1 MRDEFLISKNQ
12 EHLIKYLNR
21 LDKDDRKYLET
32 GINAIDIDLMNKLY
46 INSFT
51 DDELDVSKV
60 APLPIVDRNEDFTE
74 LGESIVKKNQYGVV
88 LLAGGN
94 ASRLGL
100 DMPKGCL
107 ELHIGDTTKSL
118 FELYIDQLKE
128 AYNKYGVYINL
139 YIMTNDESYSEIYN
153 YFKGHNFFDY
163 PEDKLH
169 FFIQDSLPILN
180 KDGKI
185 MLKDEKNLL
194 LGPNG
199 NGNVF
204 KALKQAG
211 LIKHMISN
219 KIKYV
224 LFLTV
229 DNVMNKFV
237 DINML
242 GNMAY
247 GEYPVATKTITKRDD
262 TDLNWIFCKYNKKPF
277 MLPTAYITHNLTNK
291 KIDKKYV
298 YREKNITYHIVNIN
312 EVDKYANLQLPYHR
326 SFKKY
331 SYMNDKG
338 KMVTPKKNNSFKFE
352 QFIFDAFSYSKNMLL
367 YRVKAD
373 EFCPIKD
380 EKDIKKVEKLLNNK
394 KEA

>member
-1 MRDEFLISKNQ
+1 MKEDFLKSKNQ

-21 LDKDDRKYLET
+21 LDKEDRKYLET
-32 GINAIDIDLMNKLY
+32 NIKAIDIDIMNKLY

-51 DDELDVSKV
+51 DDVLDMSKV
-60 APLPIVDRNEDFTE
+60 APLPIVDRNENFTE

-94 ASRLGL
+94 ASRLGFDL
-100 DMPKGCL
+100 PKGCL
-107 ELHIGDTTKSL
+107 ELHIGDITKSL
-118 FELYIDQLKE
+118 FELYIDQLKD
-128 AYNKYGVYINL
+128 AHKKYGV
-139 YIMTNDESYSEIYN
+139 YIMTNDESYSAIYN
-153 YFKGHNFFDY
+153 YFKEHKFFDY

-169 FFIQDSLPILN
+169 FFIQDSLPILTTE
-180 KDGKI
+180 GKL
-185 MLKDEKNLL
+185 MLKDDKTLL
-194 LGPNG
+194 MGPNG

-211 LIKHMISN
+211 LIKHMITN
-219 KIKYV
+219 NIKYV

-262 TDLNWIFCKYNKKPF
+262 TDLSWIFCKYHKKPF
-277 MLPTAYITHNLTNK
+277 MLPTAYITHNITNK
-291 KIDKKYV
+291 KVDKKYV
-298 YREKNITYHIVNIN
+298 YREKNITYHIVTIS
-312 EVDKYANLQLPYHR
+312 EVEKYANLQLPYHR
-326 SFKKY
+326 NFKKY
-331 SYMNDKG
+331 DYMNDKG
-338 KMVTPKKNNSFKFE
+338 KQITAKKNNAFKFE

-380 EKDIKKVEKLLNNK
+380 AKDIKKVEKLLDNK